1 MENAQNKGMS
11 KGCLIGL
18 IVVAAIVV
26 LILIGLATCWF
37 YKDDLAKMAAG
48 TLVNGLKAE
57 LVTREYDGVD
67 TVHFNLAADAFLQ
80 RLEAEDP
87 LNFEAYSIFMSSLQ
101 SVMQDKTFD
110 AEEIPAV
117 LDAFILYF
125 PELEEFRLPEE
136 EEQPLLE
143 EDSLSTE

>member
-87 LNFEAYSIFMSSLQ
+87 LNFEAYSIFMPFSTRSSFISRNWRNSDCLRKKN
-101 SVMQDKTFD
+101 SRCLKKT
-110 AEEIPAV
+110 A
-117 LDAFILYF
+117 
-125 PELEEFRLPEE
+125 
-136 EEQPLLE
+136 
-143 EDSLSTE
+143 